1 MVSKAVADARGGG
14 GPQLVVANLLRLSG
28 HGEHDDASYVPESLK
43 NSPLGRDCM
52 AVAEQQL
59 LAAGFLT
66 EPEIEAWK
74 TEAAEEVQAAVALA
88 QQEEAPD
95 PFKDDWIVY
104 ASSELAEES

>member
-1 MVSKAVADARGGG
+1 M
-14 GPQLVVANLLRLSG
+14 VANLLRLSG
-28 HGEHDDASYVPESLK
+28 HGEHDDASYVPETLK

-74 TEAAEEVQAAVALA
+74 KEAAEEVQTAVALA
-88 QQEEAPD
+88 QQEAAPD
-95 PFKDDWIVY
+95 PFADDWIVY
-104 ASSELAEES
+104 ASPELAEES